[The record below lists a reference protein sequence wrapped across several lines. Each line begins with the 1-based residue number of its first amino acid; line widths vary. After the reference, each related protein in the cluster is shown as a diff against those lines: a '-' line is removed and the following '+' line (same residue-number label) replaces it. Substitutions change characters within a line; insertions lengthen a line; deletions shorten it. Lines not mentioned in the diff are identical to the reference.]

1 MADFLSGIKLTV
13 GNFVLDRNISR
24 LGRDK
29 KLTNISN
36 ARNVGVVYL
45 VSNQGI
51 FNKVKLLIRKL
62 NSPYRQ
68 VMALGFVDRDS
79 IPDYCV
85 AANSGYYFDKKD
97 LNWYGAPKNDYVKEF
112 INKEFDIIIDLT
124 LEDVYVLQ
132 YIVALSKSKLKVGRF
147 SKSMEKHYDLM
158 IKNDKKV
165 LSDEYIDQILHYLD
179 ILKSK

>member
-1 MADFLSGIKLTV
+1 MEILSGIKQTV
-13 GNFVLDRNISR
+13 GNLILNRNISR
-24 LGRDK
+24 LERDK
-29 KLTNISN
+29 KFVSFSD
-36 ARNVGVVYL
+36 ARNVGIVYL

-97 LNWYGAPKNDYVKEF
+97 LNWYGAPKNNYIKEF

-124 LEDVYVLQ
+124 LEEVYVLQ

-147 SKSMEKHYDLM
+147 SKSTEKYYDLM
-158 IKNDKKV
+158 IKNDNNT

>member
-1 MADFLSGIKLTV
+1 MDFLSGIKQTI

-24 LGRDK
+24 LERDK
-29 KLTNISN
+29 KLTNLSDSRTI
-36 ARNVGVVYL
+36 GIVYL
-45 VSNQGI
+45 VSNQTV

-68 VMALGFVDRDS
+68 VMALGYVDRDS

-85 AANSGYYFDKKD
+85 AANSGYYFDRKD
-97 LNWYGAPKNDYVKEF
+97 LNWYGAPGNDYIKEF

-147 SKSMEKHYDLM
+147 SKSMQKYYDLM
-158 IKNDKKV
+158 IKNDQKA
-165 LSDEYIDQILHYLD
+165 LSDEYIDQILHYLN

>member
-1 MADFLSGIKLTV
+1 MEFISGIKQTI
-13 GNFVLDRNISR
+13 GNVVLERNISR
-24 LGRDK
+24 LERDK
-29 KLTNISN
+29 KLVSLSD
-36 ARNVGVVYL
+36 ARNVGIVYL

-68 VMALGFVDRDS
+68 VVALGFVNRDS

-112 INKEFDIIIDLT
+112 LNKEFDVIIDLT

-132 YIVALSKSKLKVGRF
+132 YIIALSKSKLKVGRF
-147 SKSMEKHYDLM
+147 SKSMQKHYDLM
-158 IKNDKKV
+158 IKNDNDV
-165 LSDEYIDQILHYLD
+165 LSDEYIDQILYYLN
-179 ILKSK
+179 ILKNK

>member
-1 MADFLSGIKLTV
+1 MEILSGIKQTV
-13 GNFVLDRNISR
+13 GNFILNRNISR
-24 LGRDK
+24 LERDK
-29 KLTNISN
+29 KLVSFSD
-36 ARNVGVVYL
+36 ARNVGIVYL

-97 LNWYGAPKNDYVKEF
+97 LNWYGAPKNDYIKEF
-112 INKEFDIIIDLT
+112 IDKEFDIIIDLT
-124 LEDVYVLQ
+124 LEEVYALQ

-147 SKSMEKHYDLM
+147 SKSMEKYYDLM
-158 IKNDKKV
+158 IKNNNDI
-165 LSDEYIDQILHYLD
+165 LSDEYIDQILYYLD

>member
-1 MADFLSGIKLTV
+1 MEFISGIKQTI
-13 GNFVLDRNISR
+13 GNFVLERNISR
-24 LGRDK
+24 LERDK
-29 KLTNISN
+29 KLVSLSD
-36 ARNVGVVYL
+36 ARNVGIVYL

-68 VMALGFVDRDS
+68 VVALGFVNRDS

-112 INKEFDIIIDLT
+112 LNKEFDVIIDLT

-132 YIVALSKSKLKVGRF
+132 YIIALSKSKLKVGRF
-147 SKSMEKHYDLM
+147 SKSMQKHYDLM
-158 IKNDKKV
+158 IKNDNDV
-165 LSDEYIDQILHYLD
+165 LSDEYIDQILYYLN
-179 ILKSK
+179 ILKNK

>member
-1 MADFLSGIKLTV
+1 VEFLSGIKQTV
-13 GNFVLDRNISR
+13 GNFLLNKNLSR
-24 LGRDK
+24 LERDK
-29 KLTNISN
+29 KLVSFSD
-36 ARNVGVVYL
+36 ARNIGIVYL
-45 VSNQGI
+45 VSNQGV

-68 VMALGFVDRDS
+68 VMALGFVNRDS

-97 LNWYGAPKNDYVKEF
+97 LNWYGAPNNDYIKEF

-147 SKSMEKHYDLM
+147 SKSMEKYYDLM
-158 IKNDKKV
+158 IKNNNNT
-165 LSDEYIDQILHYLD
+165 LSDEYIDQILYYLD

>member
-1 MADFLSGIKLTV
+1 VDFLSGIKQTV

-24 LGRDK
+24 LERDK
-29 KLTNISN
+29 KLINISD
-36 ARNVGVVYL
+36 ARNVGIVYL
-45 VSNQGI
+45 VSNQGM

-68 VMALGFVDRDS
+68 VMALGFVNRDS

-85 AANSGYYFDKKD
+85 AANSGYYFNKKD
-97 LNWYGAPKNDYVKEF
+97 LNWFGAPDNDYIKEF

-147 SKSMEKHYDLM
+147 SKNMVKYYDLM
-158 IKNDKKV
+158 IKNDKNI
-165 LSDEYIDQILHYLD
+165 LSDEYINQIMHYLD

>member
-1 MADFLSGIKLTV
+1 MEFISGIKKRV
-13 GNFVLDRNISR
+13 GNIILDRNISR
-24 LGRDK
+24 LERTK
-29 KLTNISN
+29 KLISLSD
-36 ARNVGVVYL
+36 ARNIGIVYL

-97 LNWYGAPKNDYVKEF
+97 LNWYGAPKNDYIKEF
-112 INKEFDIIIDLT
+112 INKEFDVIIDLT
-124 LEDVYVLQ
+124 LEDVFVLQ
-132 YIVALSKSKLKVGRF
+132 YIIALSKSKLKVGRF
-147 SKSMEKHYDLM
+147 SKSMVKHYDLM
-158 IKNDKKV
+158 IKNDKKA
-165 LSDEYIDQILHYLD
+165 LSDEYIDQILHYLN